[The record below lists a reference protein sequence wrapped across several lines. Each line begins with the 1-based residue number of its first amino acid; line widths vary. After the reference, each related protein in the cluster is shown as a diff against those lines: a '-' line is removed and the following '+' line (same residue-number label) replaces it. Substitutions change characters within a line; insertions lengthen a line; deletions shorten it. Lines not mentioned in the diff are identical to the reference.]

1 MTLKTERL
9 TLRPP
14 IDQDVDAY
22 YDICNSEFVLQYNA
36 MTKKSKEDILSAF
49 KRSREAD
56 DMLLL
61 ELIDCKR
68 VIGAVFIESDSIR
81 WDVNSKELSYFL
93 GEQYSR
99 KGYMKEALSEV
110 IRSLCENQ
118 SVACLTARAFVPNIA
133 SRRLLESLGFHLDGV
148 IPHCVMGYG
157 GIIFDDTLYSY
168 FPSNS

>member
-110 IRSLCENQ
+110 IHSDFKTGRT
-118 SVACLTARAFVPNIA
+118 SVLPVLTVQRRNRLWPCLKRKPR
-133 SRRLLESLGFHLDGV
+133 SRRRRS
-148 IPHCVMGYG
+148 
-157 GIIFDDTLYSY
+157 T
-168 FPSNS
+168 